1 LLIIRSFR
9 DTDLQ
14 KAIADYDAG
23 KLSVEDFR
31 KAQDKAV
38 EDSVKRLEET
48 GEPAVTDGEQRAS
61 S

>member
-1 LLIIRSFR
+1 MLRSFH

-14 KAIADYDAG
+14 KAIANYDAG

-31 KAQDKAV
+31 KAQDKAA
-38 EDSVKRLEET
+38 EDSLKWLEEA
-48 GEPAVTDGEQRAS
+48 GEPAVTDEEQQAS